1 VVGSTE
7 PVTRTPPCAAP
18 PPPLPPV
25 DRPSIARRARAV
37 ALGLVATTAIAACGA
52 ADASDTSA
60 DTTARPS
67 TSTTSAPTTTSST
80 APAPTTTV
88 PTLADAVD
96 LTGTLDDGAT
106 WHLEAPADWNG
117 TLLVYSHGLV
127 PPGEENPATDAPDPV
142 TAAALLDR
150 GYALAGT
157 SYATTGY
164 AVAEAIVEQSEIV
177 DVFAAEVG
185 EPTTTIAWGSSL
197 GGMVTAALLEQQP
210 DRFDGGLAMCGV
222 LAGTLPVWDS
232 YLDTLFALKTLLAP
246 DAAIE
251 LTGASDPFASIDV
264 LREAVIAAQ
273 GTPEGR
279 ARIALAASIGGIPG
293 WAGAGNARPDATD
306 IAGRQEGQL
315 GNLETVAL
323 FGLALRADLEA
334 RVGGNPSTNVGVD
347 YAELLALSDE
357 RDAVEALYAA
367 AGLDLAADLGTLAD
381 APRIEA
387 DPAARTTAAAAV
399 TFDGRIADPLLTLHD
414 EGDALAPAQ
423 HERAYADLVDRAGTQ
438 DLLRQ
443 VFTERAGH
451 CVFSPGET
459 VAALEA
465 LVERVQTGEWPATDA
480 AAMNAR
486 AEGLGPDLNVH
497 FEDGSD
503 VAVPTPSAFTAYE
516 PGPFPRA

>member
-1 VVGSTE
+1 MRRSAPRPDLIT
-7 PVTRTPPCAAP
+7 TTPRRSA
-18 PPPLPPV
+18 
-25 DRPSIARRARAV
+25 IARRARAV
-37 ALGLVATTAIAACGA
+37 ALGLVATTAVAACGA
-52 ADASDTSA
+52 ADASDPTA
-60 DTTARPS
+60 DTAAQPS
-67 TSTTSAPTTTSST
+67 TTTTLAPTTT
-80 APAPTTTV
+80 APSTTTSTT
-88 PTLADAVD
+88 PALDEAVD

-106 WHLEAPADWNG
+106 WHVEAPVDWNG

-127 PPGEENPATDAPDPV
+127 PPGEENPATDAPDPF

-164 AVAEAIVEQSEIV
+164 AVAEAIVEQSEVV
-177 DVFAAEVG
+177 DVFSTEVG

-251 LTGASDPFASIDV
+251 LTGATDPFASIDV

-293 WAGAGNARPDATD
+293 WAGAGNPRPDATD

-315 GNLETVAL
+315 GNLETVVL

-347 YAELLALSDE
+347 YGSLLALSDE
-357 RDAVEALYAA
+357 RDAVEALYAE

-387 DPAARTTAAAAV
+387 DPAARATAAEAV
-399 TFDGRIADPLLTLHD
+399 TFDGRLADPLLTLHD

-423 HERAYADLVDRAGTQ
+423 HERAYADLVGRAGTE

-451 CVFSPGET
+451 CVFSPAEL

-465 LVERVQTGEWPATDA
+465 LVDRVDTGEWPATDA

-486 AEGLGPDLNVH
+486 AEALGPDLNVH

-503 VAVPTPSAFTAYE
+503 EAFTTPSAFTAFE